1 MWTSLLKTKL
11 ENHPRGFKMKP
22 TLPRFYTS
30 FYGPEFSR
38 WFRRPQKFND
48 ERPFKIQ
55 YFVKTPRGIIYLVKH
70 NTGHY
75 PCLISIYS
83 YGVSCNLYTD
93 NIKDNVIVDRLFMD
107 FDLDLSADVKE
118 TRRKLKNLRK
128 TGLSYHKDEQFIL
141 KKEFQDYVIDSRIA
155 EPAILEAKD
164 FAAKFL
170 REYGKEPA
178 LFFSGSKGCHA
189 YLFFEPVDLININR
203 TISYFTERIKENYD
217 YKTPDLSV
225 SEDADVRMSRIPY
238 SQHELTGLAVV
249 PFKSTDTYEEI
260 IKKSRNPKIEYFDI
274 NEYITNFGE
283 HLKNIDSILEK
294 KQIKESI
301 QEESVVEMYSGN
313 YIDFNYLDHRDFFS
327 KILGKPAKEYPN
339 KKYVMYSCPFKDHD
353 DTNPSFRV
361 HKTGYK
367 CYGCGRKGNYWHF
380 LKDYYG
386 WDDKQV
392 KMFLKTHKL
401 KKL

>member
-1 MWTSLLKTKL
+1 M
-11 ENHPRGFKMKP
+11 NP
-22 TLPRFYTS
+22 TPQRFYAS
-30 FYGPEFSR
+30 FYGPMFSR
-38 WFRRPQKFND
+38 LFRRPQKFND
-48 ERPFKIQ
+48 ERKFSIQ
-55 YFVKTPRGIIYLVKH
+55 SFVKTPRSIFYLVKR

-83 YGVSCNLYTD
+83 YGVSCNLYSD
-93 NIKDNVIVDRLFMD
+93 NIKNNVIVDRLFMD
-107 FDLDLSADVKE
+107 FDLDLPVDVEE
-118 TRRKLKNLRK
+118 TRRKLRNLRK
-128 TGLSYHKDEQFIL
+128 NGLSYHKDEQFLL

-170 REYGKEPA
+170 SEYGKEPA

-189 YLFFEPVDLININR
+189 YLFFEPVDLINING
-203 TISYFTERIKENYD
+203 TISYFTGRIKEIYD

-274 NEYITNFGE
+274 NNYITNFGE
-283 HLKNIDSILEK
+283 HLKNIDSILEERK
-294 KQIKESI
+294 KKEAFQQESI
-301 QEESVVEMYSGN
+301 VEIYSGN
-313 YIDFNYLDHRDFFS
+313 YNCFKHLDHREFFNN
-327 KILGKPAKEYPN
+327 ILGKSSKEYPN
-339 KKYVMYSCPFKDHD
+339 KKYVMYRCPFKDHD

-361 HKTGYK
+361 HKTGYN
-367 CYGCGRKGNYWHF
+367 CYGCGRKGNYWQF

-386 WDDKQV
+386 WDDEQV
-392 KMFLKTHKL
+392 KMYLKAHKSL
-401 KKL
+401 K